1 MSSTNTDH
9 SDASS
14 ALVGGVIREDV
25 MSQIWDISDYPL
37 PYTDII
43 GKGTNSN
50 RKVEWTEDTLAA
62 PVTNNAVVDG
72 ADVSANNSI
81 LPTRLANY
89 TQISVKE
96 VQLSHSVQA
105 ADSIGNSGSMSY
117 QITERQKELRRDV
130 EAQMLTHQA
139 SVAGDGNTVAGIS
152 AGIGAQLKTNVSVG
166 ATGAVGGFN
175 TTTGLFVAPTPGTKR
190 ALSEATIRDIL
201 QQIYQQGGN
210 TRLLMARP
218 VVIRKLSEY
227 LFTSTAKVANM
238 QTTTN
243 QPGSAKSAMAAYGS
257 VNVFITDFGQTV
269 DLVANRLQAAD
280 ATATS
285 SMYMLDPSH
294 LRQSFLRGYQ
304 TEPLAKTG
312 LSDKMLMSAEYSML
326 VLNEKSQGAILA
338 IDEALAVVA

>member
-9 SDASS
+9 ADAS
-14 ALVGGVIREDV
+14 AKLVGGVIHESV
-25 MSQIWDISDYPL
+25 MNQIWDISDYPL
-37 PYTDII
+37 PFTDAI
-43 GKGTNSN
+43 GKGTNGN
-50 RKVEWTEDTLAA
+50 RKVEWTENTLAA
-62 PVTNNAVVDG
+62 PVTSNAVVDG
-72 ADVSANNSI
+72 ADVSQDNSA

-96 VQLSHSVQA
+96 VQLSDSLQA
-105 ADSIGNSGSMSY
+105 ADSIGGSGSMSY

-139 SVAGDGNTVAGIS
+139 SLAGDGATAAGIS

-175 TTTGLFVAPTPGTKR
+175 TGTGLFVLPTAGTKR
-190 ALSEATIRDIL
+190 ALSEAIIRDIL
-201 QQIYQQGGN
+201 QGIYQQGGN
-210 TRLLMARP
+210 TSTLMARP

-243 QPGSAKSAMAAYGS
+243 QPGPKAAMAAYGS

-280 ATATS
+280 AATVS
-285 SMYMLDPSH
+285 SMYMLDYSH
-294 LRQSFLRGYQ
+294 IRQSFLRGYQ

-312 LSDKMLMSAEYSML
+312 LSDKMLMSCQYSL
-326 VLNEKSQGAILA
+326 LLLNEKAQGGIFD